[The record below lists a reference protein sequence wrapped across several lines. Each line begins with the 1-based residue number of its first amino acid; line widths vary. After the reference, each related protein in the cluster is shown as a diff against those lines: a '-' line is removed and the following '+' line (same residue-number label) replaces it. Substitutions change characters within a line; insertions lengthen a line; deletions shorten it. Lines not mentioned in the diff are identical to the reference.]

1 MSHVRDLLA
10 QQRNDLNVTER
21 MHVDAHLATCDECR
35 ALQADLARTDRL
47 LKEREAALPVAPFD
61 ARFRPRERAT
71 PLLLAAAALGVLAVV
86 VLAPILGGLDDR
98 AAAPTAPAS
107 PAASASPP
115 GSPTTTP
122 SASPPPP
129 GTFESPIL
137 GYRITL
143 PVPFRLQRSIVIA
156 GHPEILGTDVYTTQT
171 EADERAECLRDA
183 GDIPGPAAAAL
194 TEVAVH
200 RNPTGATAV
209 AWSTSSPRRSA
220 RQTVEPATIDGR
232 DAARVV
238 EGGTTAW
245 YAIRANDRVY
255 VISPTIWPTQQPLD
269 SIASSFRAIAP
280 RPFPTPTATPAEAPR
295 ESARRLADALARA
308 FAARDA
314 DAVARVMPECHFGVA
329 FSVDGVP
336 SGGVLNRSVARFI
349 DALRERFASADFS
362 VTVEA
367 SVLSQSTADGER
379 FFARSQWRDGT
390 GTTLVDL
397 ELGERD
403 GRWLWVGATHHYQ
416 RQDLIGGT
424 CAPYRSP
431 WVTGGSC

>member
-1 MSHVRDLLA
+1 MSRPPNLHPF
-10 QQRNDLNVTER
+10 
-21 MHVDAHLATCDECR
+21 
-35 ALQADLARTDRL
+35 RL
-47 LKEREAALPVAPFD
+47 SLV
-61 ARFRPRERAT
+61 
-71 PLLLAAAALGVLAVV
+71 LLAAAALAVLAVV
-86 VLAPILGGLDDR
+86 VLAPILGDLDDR

-107 PAASASPP
+107 PAASANPS

-122 SASPPPP
+122 RASPLPP
-129 GTFESPIL
+129 GTFESPIF

-143 PVPFRLQRSIVIA
+143 PLPFRLQRSTVVA
-156 GHPEILGTDVYTTQT
+156 GHPEIFGTDVYTTQT
-171 EADERAECLRDA
+171 EAEERAECLRDA
-183 GDIPGPAAAAL
+183 GDVPGPAAAAL
-194 TEVAVH
+194 IEVAVH
-200 RNPTGATAV
+200 RNPAGASAIG
-209 AWSTSSPRRSA
+209 WSTSSPRRSP

-238 EGGTTAW
+238 EDGATAW

-255 VISPTIWPTQQPLD
+255 VIGPTLWPAQHPLD
-269 SIASSFRAIAP
+269 SIAASFKAIAP
-280 RPFPTPTATPAEAPR
+280 LPFPTPTATPAQAPR
-295 ESARRLADALARA
+295 ESARQLADALARA

-314 DAVARVMPECHFGVA
+314 DAVARLMPECSFGVT
-329 FSVDGVP
+329 FSVDGTL

-349 DALRERFASADFS
+349 DALRERFAAPDFS
-362 VTVEA
+362 VTVEP
-367 SVLSQSTADGER
+367 SVLTQSTGDGER
-379 FFARSQWRDGT
+379 FFARSQWRDGAL
-390 GTTLVDL
+390 TTRVDL